1 MQKTIKVSAETHQAA
16 KIWAAQQGIPLGE
29 AVEKLIKLG
38 MLADSIEL
46 TSPDRLQQNRR
57 QVLKGGSK

>member
-1 MQKTIKVSAETHQAA
+1 MTNKTIKVSQETHQAA

-38 MLADSIEL
+38 
-46 TSPDRLQQNRR
+46 
-57 QVLKGGSK
+57 LKGGQK

>member
-16 KIWAAQQGIPLGE
+16 KIWAAQQGLSLSE